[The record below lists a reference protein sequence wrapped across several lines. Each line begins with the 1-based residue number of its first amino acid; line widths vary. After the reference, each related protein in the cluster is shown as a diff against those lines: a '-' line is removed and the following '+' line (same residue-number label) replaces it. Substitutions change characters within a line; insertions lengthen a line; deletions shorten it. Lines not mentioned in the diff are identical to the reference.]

1 MVSERKLWA
10 AVLAQAIIDSK
21 RDCALYETRGL
32 GQRHKVNRDSANYWL
47 YESERHGIGSLIWIC
62 DELGLSVS
70 FVREYVTCWNGN
82 KFSTFDY

>member
-21 RDCALYETRGL
+21 RDGALYETRGL
-32 GQRHKVNRDSANYWL
+32 GRRHKLNRDSANYWL
-47 YESERHGIGSLIWIC
+47 YKSERHGVGSLIWIC